1 MTYKTLLTAVAM
13 LVLATSA
20 AAAAPRVAHAPILAL
35 ETPVL
40 ERLASSPLVDP
51 ALIEPLRD
59 RDLAAVTVYF
69 ARPSDD
75 DPLYT
80 NHPARGTDVGPLLFD
95 LVTMS
100 ESAEPRLEDF
110 GYVQAL
116 TARMRTGAIAT
127 LIDNPYVLAIDRA
140 RAADL
145 APAEAPNRI
154 REASHGCTPSAFAAC
169 LQGGRFR
176 VQATH
181 GGTASRV
188 AASGS
193 ASAVFWTF
201 GSANWEIV
209 AKVLNGCSVNN
220 HFWVFAAGA
229 TSVSYT
235 LSVEDTTRDLLNFYS
250 NAPCP
255 LQATTAFPCP

>member
-1 MTYKTLLTAVAM
+1 MTYKILLTTGAV
-13 LVLATSA
+13 LVLAATA
-20 AAAAPRVAHAPILAL
+20 AAAAPPGTQAPLQAV

-51 ALIEPLRD
+51 ALIAPLRD

-75 DPLYT
+75 DPLYAD
-80 NHPARGTDVGPLLFD
+80 HPARGTDVGPLLFD
-95 LVTMS
+95 LVMMS
-100 ESAEPRLEDF
+100 ESPEPRLEDF

-116 TARMRTGAIAT
+116 TARMRTGAIAA
-127 LIDNPYVLAIDRA
+127 LIDNPYVLAVDQA
-140 RAADL
+140 RSADL
-145 APAEAPNRI
+145 APAESPNQI

-181 GGTASRV
+181 GGSASRV
-188 AASGS
+188 AASSSDS
-193 ASAVFWTF
+193 AAFWTF
-201 GSANWEIV
+201 ASANWEIL
-209 AKVLNGCSVNN
+209 AKVINGCSVNN

-229 TSVSYT
+229 TSISFD
-235 LSVEDTTRDLLNFYS
+235 LLIEDTSQHLLSLYS
-250 NAPCP
+250 GVPCP
-255 LQATTAFPCP
+255 LTDTTALPCP

>member
-13 LVLATSA
+13 LVLATTA
-20 AAAAPRVAHAPILAL
+20 AAAAQPAAQAPILAVQ
-35 ETPVL
+35 TPVL

-69 ARPSDD
+69 ARPADD

-80 NHPARGTDVGPLLFD
+80 SHPARGTDVGPLLFD
-95 LVTMS
+95 LVMMS

-110 GYVQAL
+110 GYVQAF
-116 TARMRTGAIAT
+116 TARMRAAAVAT

-140 RAADL
+140 RSAGL
-145 APAEAPNRI
+145 APAEASNQI
-154 REASHGCTPSAFAAC
+154 REASHGCTPGTFAAC

-181 GGTASRV
+181 GGNASQV
-188 AASGS
+188 AASS
-193 ASAVFWTF
+193 ADSAVFRTF
-201 GSANWEIV
+201 AFNNWEIV
-209 AKVLNGCSVNN
+209 AKVINGCTVNN

-235 LSVEDTTRDLLNFYS
+235 LTVEDTTRDLLNFYS

-255 LQATTAFPCP
+255 LVATTAFQCP

>member
-1 MTYKTLLTAVAM
+1 MTYKTLLTTGAM
-13 LVLATSA
+13 LVLTATAA
-20 AAAAPRVAHAPILAL
+20 AAAAPAAQAPLQAV

-51 ALIEPLRD
+51 ALIAPLRD

-75 DPLYT
+75 DPLYAT
-80 NHPARGTDVGPLLFD
+80 HPARGTDVGPLLFD
-95 LVTMS
+95 LVTMA

-110 GYVQAL
+110 GYVQAF
-116 TARMRTGAIAT
+116 TARMRTGAVAA

-140 RAADL
+140 RSADL
-145 APAEAPNRI
+145 APAESPNRI
-154 REASHGCTPSAFAAC
+154 REASHGCTPGTFAAC

-181 GGTASRV
+181 GGNASRV
-188 AASGS
+188 AASS
-193 ASAVFWTF
+193 SDSAVFWTF
-201 GSANWEIV
+201 ASANWEIV
-209 AKVLNGCSVNN
+209 AKVINGCSVNN
-220 HFWVFAAGA
+220 HFWVFSAGA
-229 TSVSYT
+229 TNVSYT
-235 LSVEDTTRDLLNFYS
+235 LTVEDTTQDLLNFYS

-255 LQATTAFPCP
+255 LLATTAFQCP

>member
-1 MTYKTLLTAVAM
+1 MTYKTLLATSAM
-13 LVLATSA
+13 LVLTAATA
-20 AAAAPRVAHAPILAL
+20 AATAPAAQAPLGAV

-40 ERLASSPLVDP
+40 EHVASSALVDP
-51 ALIEPLRD
+51 DLISLLRD
-59 RDLAAVTVYF
+59 RGLAPVTVYF

-75 DPLYT
+75 DPLYA

-95 LVTMS
+95 LVTMA
-100 ESAEPRLEDF
+100 ESTEPRLEDF
-110 GYVQAL
+110 GYVQAF
-116 TARMRTGAIAT
+116 TARLRTAAVAT

-140 RAADL
+140 RSADL

-154 REASHGCTPSAFAAC
+154 REASHGCTPGTFAAC

-181 GGTASRV
+181 GGNASRV
-188 AASGS
+188 AASS
-193 ASAVFWTF
+193 SDSAVFWTF
-201 GSANWEIV
+201 VSANWEIV

-220 HFWVFAAGA
+220 HFWVFSAGA
-229 TSVSYT
+229 TSISYT
-235 LSVEDTTRDLLNFYS
+235 LTVEDTTRDLLNFYS

-255 LQATTAFPCP
+255 LVATTAFPCP